1 LYLLQRGFTK
11 KLPFWHGSF
20 LGGPAQIVS
29 RVVEHDANGS
39 AALQPSVILLNL
51 PISSISTS
59 HDGQSARDLNEAAWV
74 PTTTHAAI
82 TPVNFI
88 FLWSSCLQNV
98 FIFCFVLCA
107 LCFVFC
113 FCFCFKVLANGHR
126 AIDDNDGFVFCF
138 CFCFKVLANGH
149 RAIDDNDGFSK
160 NSTRSVSRSARLPAK
175 KRAQGFSRGLPK
187 NYSSELAY
195 QLICLLAKLG
205 GQGPGIQLIQSRSS
219 SSNLELCDGYHCDTE
234 PQTHRD

>member
-126 AIDDNDGFVFCF
+126 AIDDNDGF
-138 CFCFKVLANGH
+138 
-149 RAIDDNDGFSK
+149 SK